1 MMTLYTNTP
10 SELSV
15 MSALQAWIMEVL
27 SLDINHVVAGY
38 SNMVAQPTGNY
49 VIMSGLSMTPLSTPW
64 ITYTDTGVL
73 ATETE
78 TINMSM
84 ECIYQIDCYGSNAAD
99 YIMTLFTLLRSDA
112 TSEWFTAYSSANGIT
127 LDTFYTENPT
137 RSVLTN
143 EEAQYEDHWLL
154 RMRLD
159 VIQQV
164 STSVNFMSNA
174 VVKPIIN
181 VHTIS

>member
-1 MMTLYTNTP
+1 MAFYTNTP
-10 SELSV
+10 NELAI

-27 SLDINHVVAGY
+27 SLDINHVAAGY
-38 SNMVAQPTGNY
+38 NNMVAMPTGDY

-64 ITYTDTGVL
+64 ITYSDTKVL
-73 ATETE
+73 ATESEIT
-78 TINMSM
+78 NMSM
-84 ECIYQIDCYGSNAAD
+84 ECIYQIDCYGPNAAD
-99 YIMTLFTLLRSDA
+99 HILTLFTLLRSDA
-112 TSEWFTAYSSANGIT
+112 TSEWFSTYSAANGIT
-127 LDTFYTENPT
+127 LDTFYTENPS

-164 STSVNFMSNA
+164 STSVNFMDNA